1 MCMNCGCGDVD
12 ARHHPTDITREDLQR
27 AADGSGMTIGEAAR
41 NVHDSSGSMTAGHGT
56 TDGYATAGSQRS
68 ERPQG

>member
-27 AADGSGMTIGEAAR
+27 AADGSGILIAEAAQH
-41 NVHDSSGSMTAGHGT
+41 VHDSTGAM
-56 TDGYATAGSQRS
+56 TDGHAAADYASAGSQS
-68 ERPQG
+68 EVKH